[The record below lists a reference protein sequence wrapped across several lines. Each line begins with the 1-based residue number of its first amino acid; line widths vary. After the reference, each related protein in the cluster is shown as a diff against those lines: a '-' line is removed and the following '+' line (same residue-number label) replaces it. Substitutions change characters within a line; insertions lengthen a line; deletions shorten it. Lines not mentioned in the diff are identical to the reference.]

1 MAIKPKNTSLIRRL
15 KSLFVRKNDNADT
28 PIAQTA
34 EIIHSSEGFRAGA
47 AVTFI
52 TPIGAY
58 AGNAEKDAVRNKA
71 IAQFHQMNTTTHTTI
86 N

>member
-1 MAIKPKNTSLIRRL
+1 MTSKPKNTSLIKRL
-15 KSLFVRKNDNADT
+15 KSLFVRKNEVVET
-28 PIAQTA
+28 YIAP
-34 EIIHSSEGFRAGA
+34 SSEVQHYGEGFRAGA

-58 AGNAEKDAVRNKA
+58 AGNNEKDAERTRA